1 AWRSFEAALAQLEIT
16 PGARVLDLG
25 CGSGVV
31 SRLLVERFAAGQ
43 VVGLD
48 LNPTY
53 AAAARSLAA
62 EHQSPRV
69 SFLAGDAR
77 RLPFP
82 DHTFDLL
89 WTAFVV
95 EYLAA
100 DLAAVL
106 AEFARVVR
114 PGGIVAVFDV
124 GGFLLHHEP
133 IDPDL

>member
-1 AWRSFEAALAQLEIT
+1 M
-16 PGARVLDLG
+16 LDVG

-31 SRLLVERFAAGQ
+31 SRLLVERFGAGQ

-48 LNPTY
+48 LNPEH

-62 EHQSPRV
+62 EHNVFRV

-82 DHTFDLL
+82 DHTFDLV

-95 EYLAA
+95 EYLAMN
-100 DLAAVL
+100 AV
-106 AEFARVVR
+106 
-114 PGGIVAVFDV
+114 DV
-124 GGFLLHHEP
+124 LTF
-133 IDPDL
+133 